1 MRPESLPVQFTV
13 DELICCG
20 HLWLPAASPSVQV
33 PAVVL
38 ANGFSGT
45 QDWIVPE
52 FAARFA
58 EAGLAALVFDYRH
71 LGRSAGEPRQL
82 VDPSK
87 QRSDLRAALAYART
101 HPRVDARRVALWGTS
116 LGGSHVVEVAADD
129 GDVAAVVCNMPA
141 LDALRGVDVKAKL
154 ARANLSAGKAVLVTL
169 RLLGAAVIDALRD
182 ALGMAPRY
190 LAVYGRPGEAFFAD
204 PDLSGRFSAVA
215 AGSPT
220 WQNRVAARFLLHAP
234 RYRKGTLER
243 VRAPILFSLAS
254 RDVEVSP
261 AFIKTLAAGLPH
273 CRVMEYDA
281 CHFDLYHGDVFERVV
296 ADQAAFLVESPAGGR
311 LPMSA

>member
-1 MRPESLPVQFTV
+1 MNATPLPVQFFV
-13 DELICCG
+13 DGLVCAG
-20 HLWLPAASPSVQV
+20 HLWLPESSRPV

-58 EAGLAALVFDYRH
+58 AAGMAALVFDYRH

-82 VDPSK
+82 VDPTK
-87 QRSDLRAALAYART
+87 QRADLRAALAYVRA
-101 HPRVDARRVALWGTS
+101 HPQVDARRVALWGTS

-129 GDVAAVVCNMPA
+129 GDVAALVCNMPT
-141 LDALRGVDVKAKL
+141 LDAVRGADVKAKL
-154 ARANLSAGKAVLVTL
+154 ARANLSAGKAVLVSL
-169 RLLGAAVIDALRD
+169 RMLAAALHDALRG
-182 ALGMAPRY
+182 ALGLTPRY
-190 LAVYGRPGEAFFAD
+190 LSVYGRPGEALFTDAA
-204 PDLSGRFSAVA
+204 LSELFSAVA

-220 WQNRVAARFLLHAP
+220 WQNRAAARFLLYAP
-234 RYRKGTLER
+234 RYRQGTLER
-243 VRAPILFSLAS
+243 IRAPILFSLAS

-261 AFIKTLAAGLPH
+261 AFIKRTAAGLPH

-281 CHFDLYHGDVFERVV
+281 GHFDLYHGAVFKQVV
-296 ADQAAFLVESPAGGR
+296 ADQTAFLVEVLFGPGR
-311 LPMSA
+311 PRG